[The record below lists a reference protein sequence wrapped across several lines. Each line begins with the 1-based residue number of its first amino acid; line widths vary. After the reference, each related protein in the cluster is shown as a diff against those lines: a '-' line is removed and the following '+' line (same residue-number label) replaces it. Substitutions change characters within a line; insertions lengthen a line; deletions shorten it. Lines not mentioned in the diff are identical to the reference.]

1 MVWLAKWI
9 REHQD
14 DARVLLITDRTELDE
29 QIEGV
34 FNGVNEQI
42 YRTTSGCRPAGHPEQ
57 SSTEWLICSLVHKF
71 RGSETTRTATRPRPT
86 SSLSS
91 AR

>member
-14 DARVLLITDRTELDE
+14 DARVLLITDRTELDD
-29 QIEGV
+29 QIENV

-42 YRTTSGCRPAGHPEQ
+42 YRTIERRRPVGHPEPELR
-57 SSTEWLICSLVHKF
+57 S
-71 RGSETTRTATRPRPT
+71 G
-86 SSLSS
+86 
-91 AR
+91 

>member
-14 DARVLLITDRTELDE
+14 DARVLLITDRTELDD
-29 QIEGV
+29 QIEKV

-42 YRTTSGCRPAGHPEQ
+42 YRTSSGADLLGTLNQTPHLLLAQVPRQRRRPGA
-57 SSTEWLICSLVHKF
+57 
-71 RGSETTRTATRPRPT
+71 
-86 SSLSS
+86 
-91 AR
+91 